1 MRSSTTSSRPPV
13 LLALSL
19 LLSILPVVTPPDSL
33 AADSA
38 ARRALAE
45 AVERYAGPLDP
56 DWDGAGWRAAW
67 TDLNGDSRLD
77 ALVYLDGPAWCGS
90 GGCTVLVME
99 AIPEEDAE
107 ELGAFAPAAEI
118 SLMHGPVTVSP
129 TASHG
134 WRDLAVEDGQGH
146 WRRLRFDGET
156 YPFSPA
162 DGDKLDAT
170 PVVGTV
176 LFDDTRP

>member
-1 MRSSTTSSRPPV
+1 M
-13 LLALSL
+13 LLVLSL
-19 LLSILPVVTPPDSL
+19 LLPFATAQVRADSL
-33 AADSA
+33 SADSA

-56 DWDGAGWRAAW
+56 EWDGAGWRAGW
-67 TDLNGDSRLD
+67 TDVNGDGRID

-107 ELGAFAPAAEI
+107 ELGRFAPAAEI
-118 SLMHGPVTVSP
+118 SLMHGPVTVAP
-129 TASHG
+129 TTSHG
-134 WRDLAVEDGQGH
+134 WHDLVVEDEGGR

-156 YPFSPA
+156 YPFSPG
-162 DGDKLDAT
+162 DGERLDAA
-170 PVVGTV
+170 PVGGTV
-176 LFDDTRP
+176 LFDDSRP

>member
-1 MRSSTTSSRPPV
+1 M
-13 LLALSL
+13 LLALTL
-19 LLSILPVVTPPDSL
+19 LLSVLPTDSL

-45 AVERYAGPLDP
+45 AVEQYAGPLDP
-56 DWDGAGWRAAW
+56 DWARAAW
-67 TDLNGDSRLD
+67 RVEWADVNSDERPD

-99 AIPEEDAE
+99 AIGEEDAAV
-107 ELGAFAPAAEI
+107 LGPFRPAAEI
-118 SLMHGPVTVSP
+118 SLMHGPVTVAP
-129 TASHG
+129 TAVDG
-134 WRDLAVEDGQGH
+134 WRDLVVEDGQGV

-162 DGDKLDAT
+162 DGERLNT
-170 PVVGTV
+170 PPTGGTV
-176 LFDDTRP
+176 LFADDEQ

>member
-1 MRSSTTSSRPPV
+1 M

-19 LLSILPVVTPPDSL
+19 LLSVLPAATPADSL
-33 AADSA
+33 SADSV

-56 DWDGAGWRAAW
+56 EWDGAGWRVAW
-67 TDLNGDSRLD
+67 TDLNDDGRLD

-118 SLMHGPVTVSP
+118 SLMHGPVTVAP

-134 WRDLAVEDGQGH
+134 WHDLAVEDGQGH

-156 YPFSPA
+156 YPFSPG
-162 DGDKLDAT
+162 DGDKLDAA
-170 PVVGTV
+170 PVGGTV
-176 LFDDTRP
+176 LFDDSRL